1 MTQTKIFLNLSF
13 HINAIKH
20 MLNIFSFSCYWHVSN
35 RDTLSIRSGMSG
47 TQTSGVFPTTSEHIP
62 PLALNENPSYDA
74 VTAQLQRSY
83 RGSAPCYASINQRF
97 LA

>member
-1 MTQTKIFLNLSF
+1 
-13 HINAIKH
+13 
-20 MLNIFSFSCYWHVSN
+20 
-35 RDTLSIRSGMSG
+35 MSG

-83 RGSAPCYASINQRF
+83 NAVTAGQHLVMR
-97 LA
+97 L